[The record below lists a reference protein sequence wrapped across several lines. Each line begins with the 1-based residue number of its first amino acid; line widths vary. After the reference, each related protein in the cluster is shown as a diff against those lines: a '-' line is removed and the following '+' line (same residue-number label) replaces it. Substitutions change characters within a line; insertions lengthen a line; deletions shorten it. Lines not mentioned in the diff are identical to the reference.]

1 MATKIVIQQPKPLVL
16 APGSD
21 QCESESVI
29 SVLFLSF
36 SCCFAFWCCPCFA
49 CITARDHGECLC
61 LPLLDSF
68 GLIPPITMAM
78 RVSVRSTYG
87 IEDSICNDCV
97 LSFCCG
103 PCSYCQ
109 IRRELISRNHP
120 VTLFRN
126 RAK

>member
-21 QCESESVI
+21 QWSTGICE
-29 SVLFLSF
+29 
-36 SCCFAFWCCPCFA
+36 CCFALWCCPCFA
-49 CITARDHGECLC
+49 CITARDHRECLC

-68 GLIPPITMAM
+68 GLFPPITMAM
-78 RVSVRSTYG
+78 RVSVCY
-87 IEDSICNDCV
+87 DSICNVCV

-109 IRRELISRNHP
+109 IRHELIARNHP